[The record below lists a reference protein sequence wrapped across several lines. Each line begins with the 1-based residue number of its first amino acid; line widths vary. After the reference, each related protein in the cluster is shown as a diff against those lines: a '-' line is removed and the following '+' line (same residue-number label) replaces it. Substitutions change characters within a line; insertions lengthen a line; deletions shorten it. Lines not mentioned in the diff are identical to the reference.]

1 MRESWAIKAILMAE
15 LSPYSGHRVA
25 VNKHIFYNI
34 IYAQKMQVQQPQK
47 LTKNAPPGQVL
58 SGLPKQYR
66 KILVKQ
72 RAAVVL

>member
-1 MRESWAIKAILMAE
+1 
-15 LSPYSGHRVA
+15 
-25 VNKHIFYNI
+25 
-34 IYAQKMQVQQPQK
+34 MQVRQPHK

-58 SGLPKQYR
+58 GGLPKQYR

>member
-1 MRESWAIKAILMAE
+1 
-15 LSPYSGHRVA
+15 
-25 VNKHIFYNI
+25 
-34 IYAQKMQVQQPQK
+34 MQVQQPQK
-47 LTKNAPPGQVL
+47 LTKNALPGQVL

>member
-1 MRESWAIKAILMAE
+1 
-15 LSPYSGHRVA
+15 
-25 VNKHIFYNI
+25 
-34 IYAQKMQVQQPQK
+34 MQVQQPQK

-72 RAAVVL
+72 RGAVVL

>member
-1 MRESWAIKAILMAE
+1 
-15 LSPYSGHRVA
+15 
-25 VNKHIFYNI
+25 
-34 IYAQKMQVQQPQK
+34 MQVQQPQK
-47 LTKNAPPGQVL
+47 LTKNAPPSQVL